1 MITNKVLSNEFSL
14 NTRPKVFSLLIPIKY
29 ENVTNNYNGI
39 DDNNNPVV
47 EQINSRNIK
56 LNDIENMKPYDYIF
70 NNCKIIDIDYTETLE
85 NKYNRIIY
93 KKIEPSEPQEEDI
106 DSLIKNIKIEIISI
120 QNKIIKKHSDTL
132 CIESFLGK
140 TTFQGEDAD
149 LLRRCDDKLRPFL
162 INGKTNDL

>member
-1 MITNKVLSNEFSL
+1 MITNKILSNEFSL
-14 NTRPKVFSLLIPIKY
+14 NTKPKVFSLLIPIKY

-39 DDNNNPVV
+39 DEQNNQIV
-47 EQINSRNIK
+47 EQITLRNIK
-56 LNDIENMKPYDYIF
+56 LNDTEKMKQYDYIF
-70 NNCKIIDIDYTETLE
+70 NNCKDIDIDYKENLE

-93 KKIEPSEPQEEDI
+93 KKIEPSEPEEEDI

-120 QNKIIKKHSDTL
+120 NNKIKKKHSDTL

-149 LLRRCDDKLRPFL
+149 LLRQCDDIFRVFL
-162 INGKTNDL
+162 NNNKTRDL